1 MPVPPGRI
9 HTVRLGRPSA
19 ISTGLAPPGPAGCD
33 LHPCSADAQTVS
45 VAVGRF
51 IRLRTDGDIE
61 EVACTVTDAWQRRGV
76 GTLLISTLV
85 IAALALDERDDAGGR
100 ATEGQVG
107 RFASAL
113 LIVGGDEGGAAA
125 LGGVLTIARPD
136 PLGAGS
142 PTGDWPGRGLR

>member
-9 HTVRLGRPSA
+9 HAVRLGRPSA

-51 IRLRTDGDIE
+51 IRLRTDGDIA

-76 GTLLISTLV
+76 GTLLIST
-85 IAALALDERDDAGGR
+85 DDAGGR
-100 ATEGQVG
+100 ATEGQVV
-107 RFASAL
+107 
-113 LIVGGDEGGAAA
+113 VGSRAHF
-125 LGGVLTIARPD
+125 
-136 PLGAGS
+136 
-142 PTGDWPGRGLR
+142 